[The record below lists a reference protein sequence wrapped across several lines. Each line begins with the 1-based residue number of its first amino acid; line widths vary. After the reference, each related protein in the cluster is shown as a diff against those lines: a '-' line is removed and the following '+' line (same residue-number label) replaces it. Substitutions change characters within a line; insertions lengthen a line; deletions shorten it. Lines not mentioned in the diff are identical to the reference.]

1 MNQKLRKFLEQHGLA
16 PTASL
21 FEALKFWQNLTG
33 EPRSQA
39 DKLADEPA
47 PVANPAPDPSAA
59 PAPVE
64 GAAPVEPVPS
74 NPVPASAAP
83 VEPAAAAPVAA
94 EPQNTGPNVQPTN
107 GTPPAVPAP
116 VPTPGHL
123 IAIAAERERVLTIQG
138 VAAMSG
144 QGMEFVDQHTRAGTS
159 IEQVQAAAL
168 TTVARSN
175 NPVPV
180 TVGSDLN
187 RDSLGQAIEDAVAL
201 RCGCQVNG
209 QVVAESPDTPPGQMA
224 TVPAIE
230 SRGEWNRAQFAA
242 GRRDPHPRTREFRG
256 RRLVQIARQYLQAL
270 GVQDAQNLGDL
281 QVSELC
287 FNRQAL
293 ARAIGDGGFM
303 MAHSTSDFPLL
314 LANVAN
320 KTLRQ
325 AYIEHPVSWPTW
337 ARAVSAPDLKAIDR
351 VAFGEAANLAVVLE
365 GDEYTAITVGETKET
380 YNLAK
385 YGKTFVLTL
394 ETMIND
400 DLDAMN
406 RLPTMLGRAARRTE
420 DVVAFGIITAN
431 ANMADG
437 VALFAAGHNNLV
449 TTGGVPSTAR
459 ISALAAL
466 LAKQT
471 GISSDSLLNIQGAFI
486 LGPVAL
492 RQQILEILASTADP
506 AGTHAGVANIWQ
518 GQLTPVIHPLLD
530 ADSTDKWYLFADTGQ
545 IDTIEVAF
553 LDGAQQPFV
562 GSVDD
567 ANVDGRRYKVRHFI
581 AAKAIDHRGVAQ
593 DDGVT

>member
-1 MNQKLRKFLEQHGLA
+1 MNDKLRKFLEQHGLA
-16 PTASL
+16 PTSSL

-33 EPRSQA
+33 DPRIQA
-39 DKLADEPA
+39 DKMADAEPA
-47 PVANPAPDPSAA
+47 PAAGAA
-59 PAPVE
+59 PAPAA
-64 GAAPVEPVPS
+64 GAAPT
-74 NPVPASAAP
+74 PAAGSA
-83 VEPAAAAPVAA
+83 PAAATVAA
-94 EPQNTGPNVQPTN
+94 AGPNVQPTN
-107 GTPPAVPAP
+107 GTPPALASVAT
-116 VPTPGHL
+116 VLTPGQVN
-123 IAIAAERERVLTIQG
+123 ATNTERERVLAIQG
-138 VAAMSG
+138 VAAISA
-144 QGMEFVDQHTRAGTS
+144 QGMEFVDQHTRAGST
-159 IEQVQAAAL
+159 IEQAQAAAL
-168 TTVARSN
+168 TAVSRSN

-187 RDSLGQAIEDAVAL
+187 RDSLGQAIEDAVSL
-201 RCGCQVNG
+201 RCGCAVNG
-209 QVVAESPDTPPGQMA
+209 QVVAEDPDTPPGQMA
-224 TVPAIE
+224 TVPMVA
-230 SRGEWNRAQFAA
+230 SRGEFNRAQFAA
-242 GRRDPHPRTREFRG
+242 GRRDPHPRTREFQG

-270 GVQDAQNLGDL
+270 GVQAAQNLGDL
-281 QVSELC
+281 QVAELC
-287 FNRQAL
+287 FNREAL
-293 ARAIGDGGFM
+293 ASALGGGGFM
-303 MAHSTSDFPLL
+303 MAHSTSDFPNL

-337 ARAVSAPDLKAIDR
+337 ARAVTAPDLKAIDR
-351 VAFGEAANLAVVLE
+351 VAFGEAGNLSVVLE

-385 YGKTFVLTL
+385 YGKTFTLTL

-406 RLPTMLGRAARRTE
+406 RLPTMLGQAARRTE

-431 ANMADG
+431 ADLADG
-437 VALFAAGHNNLV
+437 DALFHANHNNLV
-449 TTGGVPSTAR
+449 TSGGVPSTAR

-471 GISSDSLLNIQGAFI
+471 GINGDAILNIQGMFI
-486 LGPVAL
+486 LAPVAL
-492 RQQILEILASTADP
+492 RQQVLEILTSTADP
-506 AGTHAGVANIWQ
+506 AGSHAGVANIWQ

-530 ADSTDKWYLFADTGQ
+530 ADSVAKWYLFADTGQ

-567 ANVDGRRYKVRHFI
+567 PNVDGRRYKVRHWI